1 MDADI
6 AFVVDGSRGVGADL
20 YRVALTLVDAVLDEL
35 EVSRQPS
42 TSPHGARVALVTHTT
57 PSFWPGE
64 GRSPVLEGF
73 HLTAYGHRAQM
84 QRSIREAAGHPLR
97 GAPALGH
104 ALEWT
109 LEKVLLAAPLLQ
121 RAQVLFAIVASET
134 SSWDREKLRRGC

>member
-73 HLTAYGHRAQM
+73 HLTAYGHLP
-84 QRSIREAAGHPLR
+84 S
-97 GAPALGH
+97 GAWETTCLGH
-104 ALEWT
+104 FSSGAWT
-109 LEKVLLAAPLLQ
+109 
-121 RAQVLFAIVASET
+121 RF
-134 SSWDREKLRRGC
+134 